1 MFARNVIKEVRCF
14 GLAVSIGFLVSVVSS
29 RWFCVNFTGFS
40 AFLALFERCTLNLKV
55 RRSGRTVGFWQTL
68 DR

>member
-29 RWFCVNFTGFS
+29 RWFCVNVTGFS
-40 AFLALFERCTLNLKV
+40 AFLALFERCTSNLKV

-68 DR
+68 NQ

>member
-14 GLAVSIGFLVSVVSS
+14 GLVVSIGFLVSVVSS
-29 RWFCVNFTGFS
+29 RWFCVNVTGFS